1 MTVKMVVGCY
11 VRVSTENQI
20 ENYSIEEQIQRLQAY
35 CLSKDYA
42 IYDMYVDGGYSG
54 GNTNRP
60 ALLKLINDAQQK
72 KIQAV
77 VVYKL
82 DRLSRSQKDTLT
94 LIEDKFLKNDV
105 DFISVSENF
114 DTSTPFGK
122 AMISILS
129 VFAQLEQDQITERF
143 TMGRIGRSKAGY
155 YHGGSTSPTGYD
167 YINGDLI
174 INPYKAEQVKQ
185 VYRMFLDGKSINAI
199 TREMHQKY
207 GGWNSHSLTINV
219 LRNSVYIGKV
229 KFNGVEY
236 NGVHK
241 PIISKSDF
249 ENVQRLL
256 NSKER
261 EDSKTAPQKTPFK
274 AGYMLTGLLRCGNC
288 GARYSANHGY
298 YKCYSRA
305 KTCSR
310 FITDP
315 NCKNENWKIEDLDNL
330 ILDQIIA
337 LKYSP
342 HKIDLIV
349 ENKSDVSAV
358 SDSDMMIKRIQ
369 EIDSQMN
376 RIMDLYQ
383 IGSLPIENIS
393 DRIKKLQNEK
403 DALQNNLEADRIEQ
417 QSSES
422 IERFRQLVAGIED
435 VLNEPVEKK
444 RLYIGEIV
452 RSITINWQNVSI
464 DWRI

>member
-1 MTVKMVVGCY
+1 MAVKAVVGCY

-60 ALLKLINDAQQK
+60 ALLKLINDAEQR

-122 AMISILS
+122 AMIGILS
-129 VFAQLEQDQITERF
+129 VFAQLEKDQITERF

-155 YHGGSTSPTGYD
+155 YHGGSTAPTGYD
-167 YINGDLI
+167 YLNGELI
-174 INPYKAEQVKQ
+174 INPYKADQVKQ

-199 TREMHQKY
+199 THEMHQKY

-229 KFNGVEY
+229 KFKGVEY
-236 NGVHK
+236 DGVHQA
-241 PIISKSDF
+241 IISQSDF

-256 NSKER
+256 NSKDR

-298 YKCYSRA
+298 YKCYSRS
-305 KTCSR
+305 KSCTR
-310 FITDP
+310 FVTDP
-315 NCKNENWKIEDLDNL
+315 NCKNENWKIEDLDKL
-330 ILDQIIA
+330 VIDQIIA

-349 ENKSDVSAV
+349 ENKSSVPSV
-358 SDSDMMIKRIQ
+358 SDADMVKKRIQ
-369 EIDSQMN
+369 EIENQMD

-452 RSITINWQNVSI
+452 RSITINGQNVSI